1 MARIKAS
8 LGLSTK
14 KEPTHAALEALQQAK
29 ANLKIQ
35 KIDLAIFFSSPDIA
49 SVNLLKTIAL
59 SLGNVPLIGSSSKA
73 IISSSG
79 ILKRGLAII
88 LLSFPDDVYFNTA
101 CIKKINARSA
111 QDAGRELAEKLNY
124 GFRDILRHLSI
135 IFSDGLTQQGS
146 GLIFGLQQ
154 KLGSS
159 FPLIVTQVA
168 DNLRSEKTYLYSN
181 QEMLDDTAL
190 GVLLGG
196 KLNFGL
202 GIKHGW
208 QPLGKP
214 RWVTRSSGNIVYE
227 IDGISAA
234 KLYEEYF
241 SCDLM
246 KLKKNLNRISVF
258 YPLGVYLAG
267 EKEYLLRN
275 ILSIQDNGSL
285 IFQGDVP
292 EGSPVRFMIGTK
304 ESCLQ
309 ATREA
314 LYEAKKS
321 MGLHPISFVLLF
333 DSLSRYI
340 LLGREAHKELEIIKD
355 GLEKDTPILGLYTY
369 GEQAPLTA
377 VNYRGK
383 AYLHNQTITLLA
395 IGG

>member
-1 MARIKAS
+1 MTRIKAAV
-8 LGLSTK
+8 GLSTK
-14 KEPTHAALEALQQAK
+14 KEPVHAALEAVQQAK
-29 ANLKIQ
+29 KSLKIQ
-35 KIDLAIFFSSPDIA
+35 KIDLAIFFSSIDIA
-49 SVNLLKTIAL
+49 YPSLLKTITL
-59 SLGNVPLIGSSSKA
+59 SLGKVPLIGSSSKA
-73 IISSSG
+73 IISSHG

-88 LLSFPDDVYFNTA
+88 LVSFPDDVYFNTA
-101 CIKKINARSA
+101 CVKEINTRSS
-111 QDAGRELAEKLNY
+111 QDVGRELAEKLNY
-124 GFRDILRHLSI
+124 GFRDIRRDLSI
-135 IFSDGLTQQGS
+135 IFSDGLTHEGS

-159 FPLIVTQVA
+159 FPLIVAQLA
-168 DNLRSEKTYLYSN
+168 DNLRLEKTYLYFN
-181 QEMLDDTAL
+181 QDLLNQTTL

-214 RWVTRSSGNIVYE
+214 RWVTRSKGNIVYE
-227 IDGISAA
+227 IDGITAA

-241 SCDLM
+241 AYDLTQ
-246 KLKKNLNRISVF
+246 LRENLDRISVF
-258 YPLGVYLAG
+258 YPLGIYLPG

-292 EGSPVRFMIGTK
+292 EGSQVRFMIGTK

-309 ATREA
+309 ATHEA
-314 LYEAKKS
+314 LSEAKKNI
-321 MGLHPISFVLLF
+321 GPHPISFVLLF
-333 DSLSRYI
+333 DSISRYI
-340 LLGREAHKELEIIKD
+340 LLGREAHKELEIIKN
-355 GLEKDTPILGLYTY
+355 GLGKDTPILGLYTH